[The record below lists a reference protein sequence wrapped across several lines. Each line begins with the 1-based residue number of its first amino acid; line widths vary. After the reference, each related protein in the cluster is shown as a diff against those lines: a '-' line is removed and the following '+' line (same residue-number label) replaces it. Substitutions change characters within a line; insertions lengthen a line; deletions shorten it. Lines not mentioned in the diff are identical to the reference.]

1 MTVTQNELSK
11 DRFIQFPASDIE
23 FERRFDERF
32 SRMEEQFAIIAS
44 QIGKKS
50 QGKGKKIQKPQP
62 STSAAAA
69 ASRLRS
75 YMNEI
80 GAVGSSRASSD
91 LMTDDEDRPLRSRPL
106 QNQLTT
112 EKTIYIK
119 KIECF
124 LNNTPIDQGMLFRG
138 CP

>member
-62 STSAAAA
+62 STSGAA

-75 YMNEI
+75 YMHEI
-80 GAVGSSRASSD
+80 GAVPSSRASSD
-91 LMTDDEDRPLRSRPL
+91 LFTDDEDRPLRPRPS
-106 QNQLTT
+106 QNQLTI

-124 LNNTPIDQGMLFRG
+124 LNNTPIDQGMLIQALI
-138 CP
+138 

>member
-1 MTVTQNELSK
+1 VTVTQDEVRN
-11 DRFIQFPASDIE
+11 DRFIQFPPNDID
-23 FERRFDERF
+23 FQRRLDERF
-32 SRMEEQFAIIAS
+32 SRMEEQFALIAS
-44 QIGKKS
+44 QLGKKS

-62 STSAAAA
+62 STSGAA

-75 YMNEI
+75 YMHEI
-80 GAVGSSRASSD
+80 GASSRASSD
-91 LMTDDEDRPLRSRPL
+91 LFTDDEDRPLRPRPL

-124 LNNTPIDQGMLFRG
+124 LNNTPIDQGMLIQSLF
-138 CP
+138 